1 MSEDLNKQIKL
12 DDLEIVIKSALQIIQ
27 LNKKKSIFQK
37 GKLAILSKLHSQTYL
52 DVLEVAQ
59 LCKQVLE
66 NKTLA
71 SMALIK
77 EGRLLKS
84 CSEEIKDNEYLVEQ
98 ALIRKKRGAIVFR
111 HASERLKNDFSLAL
125 KAISR
130 DERSFKFISERL
142 KNSSCFIKSAMA
154 VNPKIYQYFDSP
166 LNDNDIKVSFT
177 NYVKKLSYLEI
188 SKIDKKF
195 LTLIDSTYLL
205 SSEAS
210 YIFECVTWDNIN
222 IFEMS
227 NLKKIICGDLEI
239 SPMIKS
245 LSLSKILE
253 EINGPDADIPF

>member
-12 DDLEIVIKSALQIIQ
+12 DDLEIVFKSALQIIQ
-27 LNKKKSIFQK
+27 LNKKKSIFQR
-37 GKLAILSKLHSQTYL
+37 GKVAILSKLRSQTYQ

-98 ALIRKKRGAIVFR
+98 ALNSKKSEAIVFR
-111 HASERLKNDFSLAL
+111 HASNRIKNDFSLSL

-130 DERSFKFISERL
+130 DERSFKFVSERL
-142 KNSSCFIKSAMA
+142 QNSISFIKKAMA
-154 VNPKIYQYFDSP
+154 VNPKIYQYLDSTVIDK
-166 LNDNDIKVSFT
+166 NIKVSFT
-177 NYVKKLSYLEI
+177 NYVKKLPCLEI

-195 LTLIDSTYLL
+195 FSLIDSTYLL

-210 YIFECVTWDNIN
+210 YIFECATRGNDN
-222 IFEMS
+222 IFERA
-227 NLKKIICGDLEI
+227 NLKKNMCGDLEI
-239 SPMIKS
+239 SPVIKS
-245 LSLSKILE
+245 QNLLKIEKELHD
-253 EINGPDADIPF
+253 PDEDIPF